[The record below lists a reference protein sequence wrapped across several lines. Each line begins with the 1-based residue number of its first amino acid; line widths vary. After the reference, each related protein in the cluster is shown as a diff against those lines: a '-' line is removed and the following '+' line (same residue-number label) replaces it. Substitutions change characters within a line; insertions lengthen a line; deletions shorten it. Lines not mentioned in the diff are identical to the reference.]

1 MGAGQGVVM
10 FWKYIEKISWFKVIH
25 HFLGMKHKCLDM
37 QISYFGER
45 AFDLDCGWTRRM
57 NHAGPRFYVTILG
70 VLIGGTICDYRHWN
84 NAENRF
90 YFDEEPE
97 LSWIGYKGYT
107 EQDFWRDIEKTAE
120 VHHLDENYLAR
131 CQAAFMEYKQEK
143 EEQAL
148 RSKQEEFEEEK
159 PFVLKHP
166 IDWEQV
172 KYGRDGKDWQ
182 KCPIKKIGED
192 EIEVRCFRNK
202 HIFSVKCVVLW
213 LDLYDKKNRLISKA
227 ADYDDYPSYLEEK
240 CATHNLF

>member
-1 MGAGQGVVM
+1 M

-45 AFDLDCGWTRRM
+45 AFDLDCGWERRM
-57 NHAGPRFYVTILG
+57 DHAGPRFYVTILG

-84 NAENRF
+84 EVEGRF
-90 YFDEEPE
+90 YLDEEPE
-97 LSWIGYKGYT
+97 LSWIGCSDGYS
-107 EQDFWRDIEKTAE
+107 EADYWRDIEKTTAAHPE
-120 VHHLDENYLAR
+120 LDENYLAR

-143 EEQAL
+143 EAQAL
-148 RSKQEEFEEEK
+148 RNKQKELEEEK

-166 IDWEQV
+166 IDWKQV

-182 KCPIKKIGED
+182 KCPIKKIGDD

-202 HIFSVKCVVLW
+202 HIFSMKCVVLW
-213 LDLYDKKNRLISKA
+213 LDLYDKHGNCLSRANDYEDGKTY
-227 ADYDDYPSYLEEK
+227 ADK
-240 CATHNLF
+240 